1 MNNSKEKND
10 NNNVDNI
17 DRSILPNQDIKRK
30 SDNSSYSV
38 SNTKIKFSTK
48 GKHKILNDDDNN
60 NDNWSIWINELL
72 FGSNSVTKKM
82 NVKIN

>member
-1 MNNSKEKND
+1 MYSIAIKKQKNTSVNDDEKRNDDVNNSKEKND

-60 NDNWSIWINELL
+60 NDN
-72 FGSNSVTKKM
+72 
-82 NVKIN
+82 